1 MRLIDLTLLN
11 PIDFYISRI
20 LTMWKL
26 GPLLQCLGA
35 PYIYSIQSHV
45 HDQKKIFLASNHSRK
60 LPPNQKFAKSVIQVF
75 SQKGCKQE
83 KQNKQ
88 SIVSL

>member
-1 MRLIDLTLLN
+1 MKLIGLTLLN
-11 PIDFYISRI
+11 LIDYYISRI
-20 LTMWKL
+20 LSMWKL

-35 PYIYSIQSHV
+35 PYIYIV
-45 HDQKKIFLASNHSRK
+45 YRAMFMIRKNFLASNHSRK
-60 LPPNQKFAKSVIQVF
+60 LPPNQKFAKSVIQAF